1 VKPDP
6 PIRVTQ
12 STLKGIKETG
22 NGEGVVYA
30 MDRRAILNIVNRKAK
45 KPARRGREEPKQS

>member
-1 VKPDP
+1 
-6 PIRVTQ
+6 
-12 STLKGIKETG
+12 LKGIKETG